1 MRSTLAAVH
10 GGIPAVPHP
19 PLPATASTHSHTL
32 RRPPPPRLTQ
42 VLPRFVEQRLGGLG
56 ASERASLLA
65 LFEQSDLDAHAFE
78 SRLRLYIN
86 DCIYFERSR

>member
-1 MRSTLAAVH
+1 M
-10 GGIPAVPHP
+10 
-19 PLPATASTHSHTL
+19 
-32 RRPPPPRLTQ
+32 
-42 VLPRFVEQRLGGLG
+42 EQRLGGLG